1 MTMSNSLTRREF
13 LAAGAASA
21 VALRSSFAADVA
33 APAPSQ
39 AVSLRIDCS
48 KPIGPLKPV
57 WRYFGHDEPNYTYM
71 KDGQKLLSQLA
82 AINPNHTVN
91 VRTHNL
97 LCTGDGTPAYKWGS
111 TNAYTEDPA
120 GNPVYDWTITDRIFD
135 TYMQRKIKPYVQIG
149 FTPKAL
155 STHPDPYQH
164 SWRPGRNYNEV
175 YTGWAYPPKDYGK

>member
-1 MTMSNSLTRREF
+1 MRPSLTRRQF
-13 LAAGAASA
+13 LAASAATA
-21 VALRSSFAADVA
+21 AAMHTTFAADSA
-33 APAPSQ
+33 APANSP
-39 AVSLRIDCS
+39 VTIRIDCS

-82 AINPNHTVN
+82 AINPNHAIN

-111 TNAYTEDPA
+111 TNAYTEDAA

-135 TYMQRKIKPYVQIG
+135 TYIQRKIKPYVQIG
-149 FTPKAL
+149 FMPKAL
-155 STHPDPYQH
+155 STRPEPYQH
-164 SWRPGRNYNEV
+164 TWRPGR
-175 YTGWAYPPKDYGK
+175 PYGEI